1 MTERS
6 EIGRL
11 GERLAA
17 GHLRRLGYEIVAA
30 NLRLPPWGEIDLV
43 ASKDGALALVEVR
56 TRRGDAFG
64 GARESFSAAKR
75 RRMLRAAQAYLASL
89 GDDPPPARIDAIA
102 VRFDR
107 AGRLLG
113 IDHIE
118 NALEA
123 G

>member
-1 MTERS
+1 MSDRDEL
-6 EIGRL
+6 GRL

-17 GHLRRLGYEIVAA
+17 GHLRRLGYAIVAT
-30 NLRLPPWGEIDLV
+30 NLRLPPWGEVDIV
-43 ASKDGALALVEVR
+43 ARKDGVLALVEVR
-56 TRRGDAFG
+56 TRRGDVFG
-64 GARESFSAAKR
+64 GAIESLSPTKR
-75 RRMLRAAQAYLASL
+75 RRMVHAAEAYLSSL
-89 GDDPPPARIDAIA
+89 GDDPPPARIDAIT

-118 NALEA
+118 NAIEA